1 MGAPAGVRGW
11 LLLFCVVLTFLNPA
25 SIAYQMVVALRL
37 GLDVVG
43 TVYVLGYSAIALF
56 SLTAGLFLWQVRPN
70 AVTTA
75 KIFLLTQAAFAV
87 ALWMKV
93 LLGAA
98 KTPDSAAASALG
110 ILFRPLLFAV
120 IWYAY
125 LTKSKRVQ
133 ATYPMDYSVVTKKI

>member
-1 MGAPAGVRGW
+1 MDAPAGVRGW
-11 LLLFCVVLTFLNPA
+11 LLLFCVVLAFLNPV
-25 SIAYQMVVALRL
+25 SIVYQIVVALRS

-56 SLTAGLFLWQVRPN
+56 SLTAGLFLWQIRPK

-75 KIFLLTQAAFAV
+75 KIFLLTQAGFAV
-87 ALWMKV
+87 ALWIKV
-93 LLGAA
+93 LLGTAN
-98 KTPDSAAASALG
+98 THGSAAVSALG
-110 ILFRPLLFAV
+110 ILSRPLLFAV

-133 ATYPMDYSVVTKKI
+133 ATYPDYSVVTKKI

>member
-1 MGAPAGVRGW
+1 MGAVVGVRGW
-11 LLLFCVVLTFLNPA
+11 LLLFCILLTFITPA

-37 GLDVVG
+37 GLND
-43 TVYVLGYSAIALF
+43 TVYVLVYLVIGLF
-56 SLTAGLFLWQVRPN
+56 SFIAGLLLWRVRPN

-87 ALWMKV
+87 ALYIKV
-93 LLGAA
+93 LLNAPV
-98 KTPDSAAASALG
+98 TPDSAEGLVVA
-110 ILFRPLLFAV
+110 ILARPLLFAAL
-120 IWYAY
+120 WYAY

>member
-1 MGAPAGVRGW
+1 MGAPVGVRGW

-75 KIFLLTQAAFAV
+75 KIFLLTQAGFAV
-87 ALWMKV
+87 ALWIKV
-93 LLGAA
+93 LLGTAN
-98 KTPDSAAASALG
+98 TSRLGCGLGSRYSFPPSALCSSLVRVPDQVKACPSNLSNG
-110 ILFRPLLFAV
+110 LFR
-120 IWYAY
+120 
-125 LTKSKRVQ
+125 RN
-133 ATYPMDYSVVTKKI
+133 